1 MVIAKNKN
9 MNNKLEKTKVIPLQ
23 DMFHFIKAHPWN
35 LQNFVSNYIQKRRPA
50 FSILI

>member
-23 DMFHFIKAHPWN
+23 NMFHFIKVHPWN